1 MNENELA
8 VIPEQNSLQLTR
20 RASDAAGACK
30 EIVTK
35 TAIQIGPKKYVPVE
49 GWQAIANSLGCV
61 ASARDVEMVEGGIRA
76 TGEVRRVDTGIV
88 IATAEG
94 FLGDDEPIWCGGTDA
109 RGKEHPARPLY
120 ARRAMAQTRSISRAC
135 RSAFAFIVTLM
146 DAGLQTTPAEEMH
159 GVVDA
164 ESIDL
169 KTVGGADL
177 HLDGTPRPIRPT
189 QRKATVP
196 VRDVGEYETTANGD
210 KLVSRGGEQ
219 VVTFIPLDSTERK
232 NAKGKVWYECVLPDG
247 RKCSTFDKK
256 IHEMLKECA
265 AENMTVRAVVADQTR
280 NNVTYTNFVEV
291 RVAS

>member
-30 EIVTK
+30 AIVTK

-120 ARRAMAQTRSISRAC
+120 ARRAMAQTRAVSRAC

-159 GVVDA
+159 GVIDA

-189 QRKATVP
+189 QRKATAP
-196 VRDVGEYETTANGD
+196 AELAGNEAAATRQAST
-210 KLVSRGGEQ
+210 LGGEE
-219 VVTFIPLDSTERK
+219 VISFIPLDSTERK

-247 RKCSTFDKK
+247 RKCTTFDEKM
-256 IHEMLKECA
+256 HEMLKEA
-265 AENMTVRAVVADQTR
+265 AMSNMTVRAVITSKTKDGK
-280 NNVTYTNFVEV
+280 TYANFAEI
-291 RVAS
+291 REA